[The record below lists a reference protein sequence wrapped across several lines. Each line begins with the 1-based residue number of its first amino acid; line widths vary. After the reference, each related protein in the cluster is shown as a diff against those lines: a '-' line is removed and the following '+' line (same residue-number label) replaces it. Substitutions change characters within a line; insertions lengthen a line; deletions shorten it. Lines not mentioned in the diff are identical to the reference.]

1 MPVEDGLVVL
11 VAGVTGGMGA
21 LLLKRLDT
29 CGLQSSKIALI
40 IALDFFP
47 RKETADDLQ
56 RQLRTKSI
64 FLHWDAASFESTRS
78 VTQAIDKMAPRLD
91 AVLITTGIGFHG
103 DMRGANAMSLED
115 SDRVLQRLLA
125 VNAVGPSLLAQWCA
139 GKLQSSKHRTG
150 TMLLLSSYSGVV
162 GLPHRAAYCAS
173 KFALNG
179 YLEAVHAEYPEL
191 KIVLVC
197 PTSVATN
204 FRTNWKADMQS
215 RGVSIANVKVNDA
228 DLTAEDC
235 VAAVWKEFDQA
246 AAHGGLQYVI
256 LPKGKTAF
264 SFWAV
269 RVPFL
274 GQLVRP
280 RILAKSSKL

>member
-1 MPVEDGLVVL
+1 MPEGLVVL
-11 VAGVTGGMGA
+11 IAGVPGGMGA
-21 LLLKRLDT
+21 LLLKRLDAG
-29 CGLQSSKIALI
+29 GLQGRKVELI

-47 RKETADDLQ
+47 RKEIAEDLQ
-56 RQLRTKSI
+56 KRLKTRNLV
-64 FLHWDAASFESTRS
+64 LHWDAASFDSTRS
-78 VTQAIDKMAPRLD
+78 VTQAIDKAVQRID

-103 DMRGANAMSLED
+103 DINGANAMSLED

-125 VNAVGPSLLAQWCA
+125 VNAVGPSLLSQWCA
-139 GKLQSSKHRTG
+139 SKLQTSIYRTR
-150 TMLLLSSYSGVV
+150 TMLLLSSFSGVV

-179 YLEAVHAEYPEL
+179 YLESVHAEFPDL
-191 KIVLVC
+191 NIVLVC
-197 PTSVATN
+197 PTSVATS
-204 FRTNWKADMQS
+204 FRDNWKADMQS
-215 RGVSIANVKVNDA
+215 RGVAIADVKVNSA

-235 VAAVWKEFDQA
+235 VSAVWTEFDRV
-246 AAHGGLQYVI
+246 AAHGSLRYAI

-264 SFWAV
+264 SYWAV

-280 RILAKSSKL
+280 RIIARSSKL